1 MENPRRSE
9 KGYKFLP
16 ARTPS
21 SVISIVIISGS
32 LLAYMK
38 IVPVAIKKNI
48 ASRTLFNNIEVTM
61 IAVAIMPNAQYQ
73 SGDRSLGKYSGVFQ
87 VKIGLTIPKLYH
99 NFFASL
105 PIRHFGG
112 GF

>member
-1 MENPRRSE
+1 
-9 KGYKFLP
+9 
-16 ARTPS
+16 
-21 SVISIVIISGS
+21 
-32 LLAYMK
+32 
-38 IVPVAIKKNI
+38 
-48 ASRTLFNNIEVTM
+48 
-61 IAVAIMPNAQYQ
+61 MPNAQYQ